1 MPSFKEDIE
10 EFMKLPYEQVIS
22 SIPVNGSIKD
32 YRNDLWVKT
41 FPWKVKKDNIFD
53 FYSSDQYAASLFKEA
68 VDMME
73 ARTHAM
79 TQLLADTVVKYEV
92 VELPNGI
99 ITDPRILYYGCG
111 NAMMLFELIGMN
123 KCQASMASSTG

>member
-1 MPSFKEDIE
+1 MPSFKEDIA

-22 SIPVNGSIKD
+22 SIPANGSIKE

-41 FPWKVKKDNIFD
+41 FPFGVKKDNIFD
-53 FYSSDQYAASLFKEA
+53 YYSSDQYAASLFKEA
-68 VDMME
+68 VDVLE
-73 ARTHAM
+73 SQTHAM
-79 TQLLADTVVKYEV
+79 PQLLADIVGKYEV
-92 VELPNGI
+92 VLLPNGI

-123 KCQASMASSTG
+123 KWKTTLAVP